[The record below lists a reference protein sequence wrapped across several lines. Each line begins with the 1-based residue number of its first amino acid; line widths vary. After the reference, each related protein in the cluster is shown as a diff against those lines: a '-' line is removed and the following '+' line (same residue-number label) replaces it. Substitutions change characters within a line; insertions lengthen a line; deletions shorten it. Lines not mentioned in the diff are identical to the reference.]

1 MRKLPLTFFDTFT
14 DLVAVVVLQPAPV
27 PDELLVYPRT
37 DRPRLLARQQPLGG
51 LLVVQ
56 DVALR
61 HPEVETHHQLPSHRV
76 AVK

>member
-1 MRKLPLTFFDTFT
+1 M
-14 DLVAVVVLQPAPV
+14 VVLQPAAV
-27 PDELLVYPRT
+27 PHELLVNART
-37 DRPRLLARQQPLGG
+37 DRPRLLAGQQPLGG

-61 HPEVETHHQLPSHRV
+61 HAEVETQHRLPRHRV